1 MASTMGSRLVDSLC
15 TTDAL
20 ADLFADASVLQAML
34 DVEAA
39 LAGAAAAS
47 GAIPDEAARVIS
59 GACRA
64 EDFDAV
70 AIAQEARESGTPVI
84 PLVEALTARVA
95 SASPEHAQHVHW
107 GATSQDVSDS
117 AMVLLLRRARPSL
130 ARDHSRL
137 ARGLRELSDRHADAV
152 MLGRT
157 LLQPATPITF
167 GLKVAGWFA
176 AISRAWARLDRAWE
190 AALVLQFGGAS
201 GTRAAAGGHAAAMAS
216 AMSSALGL
224 QDGPP
229 WHTDRDRLGA
239 LVSACGLYTAAL
251 GKVARDI
258 SLLMQH
264 EVAEAAEPGGGSS
277 TMPHKRNPAKC
288 AAVLAGA
295 TRMPGLVASFLS
307 GMLQEHERS
316 LGGWHAEWPTIAA
329 SVQTTGAA
337 VAALADAVAG
347 LSVDPAR
354 MRQNLGSTRGLIFAE
369 RAVMLLTPHVGRDGA
384 QALVAE
390 AVRACAEPG
399 ITFGQALERI
409 PAVSAVLSPAVLREI
424 DRPENYIGQ
433 ADALRSASLA
443 GPAVDEKE

>member
-1 MASTMGSRLVDSLC
+1 MASTTGSRLVDSLC

-20 ADLFADASVLQAML
+20 AELFGDASVLQAML

-39 LAGAAAAS
+39 LAGAAAAA
-47 GAIPDEAARVIS
+47 GAIPDEAARAIT

-64 EDFDAV
+64 DAFDAV
-70 AIAQEARESGTPVI
+70 ALAQEARESGTPVI
-84 PLVEALTARVA
+84 PLVRALTARVA

-107 GATSQDVSDS
+107 GATSQDIADS
-117 AMVLLLRRARPSL
+117 AMVVLLRRAQPSL
-130 ARDHSRL
+130 ARDHARL
-137 ARGLRELSDRHADAV
+137 ARDLQELSDGHADAV

-167 GLKVAGWFA
+167 GLKAAGWYS

-190 AALVLQFGGAS
+190 GALVLQFGGAS

-224 QDGPP
+224 QDAPP

-239 LVSACGLYTAAL
+239 LVSGCALYTAAL
-251 GKVARDI
+251 GKAARDI

-288 AAVLAGA
+288 AAVLAAA
-295 TRMPGLVASFLS
+295 TRMPGLTASFLN

-316 LGGWHAEWPTIAA
+316 LGGWHAEWPTITA

-354 MRQNLGSTRGLIFAE
+354 MRANLGSTRGLIFSE
-369 RAVMLLTPHVGRDGA
+369 RAVMLLTPHVGRDVA
-384 QALVAE
+384 RALVAE
-390 AVRACAEPG
+390 AIRACAEPG
-399 ITFGQALERI
+399 ITLGQALAGM
-409 PAVSAVLSPAVLREI
+409 PAASAVLSRAVLREI

-433 ADALRSASLA
+433 ADALRSAFLA
-443 GPAVDEKE
+443 RPAADEKE